1 MSIHVGIIGLSA
13 GGGWAATAHLPYL
26 QQSKKYTITAVCNSS
41 AEASKKAIAKYSL
54 TSAKAFSDV
63 KTMCTSQEVDLVV
76 CAVAVFSHY
85 ELMKSAIEA
94 GKDVYVEWPLCATTK
109 QAEEIQQLARK
120 KGVRTIVGL
129 QGCVSHVQ
137 TTLEEI
143 IKSGRIGTPL
153 VTQISGSA
161 CTGETG
167 ANIVERY
174 QYFKDRDIE
183 GVAGQAMLSIYI
195 GHTFEPLTHLLGQP
209 IDVSAQLKTT
219 WPLVNIVTP
228 DNRVL
233 KSGVIKTAD
242 DYASLQGTLTSGAKY
257 TYTMRGGDAFDDGE
271 GLVWD
276 IVGDKGQIRLDG
288 SSIML
293 NLGAPDYKIRVK
305 DYESNRIEI
314 ISLHQHLD
322 LPLAAQN
329 VGRLYENFADGK
341 AVPTFEDAIRRH
353 EFLDA
358 VFLSASKGG
367 VQEYVSDHWV

>member
-1 MSIHVGIIGLSA
+1 MTIHVGIIGLSA

-26 QQSKKYTITAVCNSS
+26 QQSTKYTVTAVCNSS
-41 AEASKKAIAKYSL
+41 AAASKKAIEKYGL
-54 TSAKAFSDV
+54 RSAKAFDDV
-63 KTMCTSQEVDLVV
+63 KTMCTSQKVDLVV

-85 ELMKSAIEA
+85 ELIKPAIES

-109 QAEEIQQLARK
+109 QAEEIHQLAREN
-120 KGVRTIVGL
+120 GVRTIVGL

-143 IKSGRIGTPL
+143 IKSGRIGSPL

-167 ANIVERY
+167 TRLVERY
-174 QYFKDRDIE
+174 QYFKDRDID
-183 GVAGQAMLSIYI
+183 GVTGQVMLSIYI
-195 GHTFEPLTHLLGQP
+195 GHTFEPLAQLLGQP
-209 IDVSAQLKTT
+209 TDVSAQLKTT

-233 KSGVIKTAD
+233 ESDVHKTAD
-242 DYASLQGTLTSGAKY
+242 DYASLQGTLISGVKY

-276 IVGDKGQIRLDG
+276 IIGDKGQIRLDG

-293 NLGAPDYKIRVK
+293 NLGAPDYRIRVK
-305 DYESNRIEI
+305 DYQSNRIETTR
-314 ISLHQHLD
+314 LHQHLD

-329 VGRLYENFADGK
+329 IGKLYENFADGK
-341 AVPTFEDAIRRH
+341 DVPTFEDAIRRH
-353 EFLDA
+353 NFLDA
-358 VFLSASKGG
+358 VFLSANKRG
-367 VQEYVSDHWV
+367 VQEYVPRR